1 VKPLRALPT
10 LALLLGA
17 CNQAPRLVAVEGGAA
32 QLGTPNQQTRLQL
45 AEAATTRLDVGEA
58 SRHLAGAT
66 GPRALLAKARLALY
80 LSDCEGALGHLSGA
94 TVQGLPGALDLRA
107 LAAACHGAT
116 AGAVVVEDAARGI
129 WIRVQDEADQVLIP
143 LLLPVIDQA
152 RQRIGADL
160 GVDLPRPLRLDL
172 VRDLFSLAAVSGLP
186 LEAAETT
193 GTVAVARWGK
203 VTMLSPRATAGGYP
217 WADTLA
223 HELTHL
229 MLTRASADRAPLWLQ
244 EGVAKTME
252 ERWRA
257 RRPFDGEPDADEVS
271 LLAARAGRQ
280 VGVTKLGPSIA
291 MLPSADA
298 ARIAFAEV
306 SSFINHWMAVNGPR
320 ALPLLLR
327 DLAVAKDAES
337 AMRSVSGL
345 SVVDWELL
353 WRHELSRRV
362 ALGPT
367 SSIETPEIE
376 SLSAPEISRTLRI
389 AELLYDAGYVELSSE
404 RARADL
410 DSSPHVAA
418 LRYAAA
424 RGNPEPARRAE
435 ALGEVED
442 LDGPF
447 AGWLALSGALARL
460 DQSSA
465 LGEAMQEHALAL
477 DPLAADVACGG
488 APPPG
493 PGHVQADALNLQPQ
507 APPPE
512 ARQPEVTAL
521 CDHVR
526 ALPSRTAR

>member
-1 VKPLRALPT
+1 MSDSRGV
-10 LALLLGA
+10 LALSCLLLA
-17 CNQAPRLVAVEGGAA
+17 SCTERPRPAPPDDTARPVAIGSQDSRV
-32 QLGTPNQQTRLQL
+32 QR
-45 AEAATTRLDVGEA
+45 AEAATTRLDVQEA
-58 SRHLAGAT
+58 SSLLVGT
-66 GPRALLAKARLALY
+66 SGSRALLAKARLALY
-80 LSDCEGALGHLSGA
+80 LSDCEGALAHLSA
-94 TVQGLPGALDLRA
+94 ASVENSRVAAELRE
-107 LAAACHGAT
+107 LASACHGAT
-116 AGAVVVEDAARGI
+116 AGALVQEDKTRGI
-129 WIRVQDEADQVLIP
+129 WIRVQDEADLVLIP
-143 LLLPVIDQA
+143 LLLPVIDEA
-152 RQRIGADL
+152 RQRIGAEL

-203 VTMLSPRATAGGYP
+203 VTLLSPRATAGGYP

-244 EGVAKTME
+244 EGVAKSME

-257 RRPFDGEPDADEVS
+257 PRPFDGEPNPDEVAAG
-271 LLAARAGRQ
+271 AARSGRA

-306 SSFINHWMAVNGPR
+306 SSFMIYWMKENGPS

-327 DLAVAKDAES
+327 DLAVTTDAAS

-345 SVVDWELL
+345 SVSDWELL
-353 WRHELSRRV
+353 WRDELARQFASKQ
-362 ALGPT
+362 AL
-367 SSIETPEIE
+367 SIEGPALEALT
-376 SLSAPEISRTLRI
+376 APDVARTLRLS
-389 AELLYDAGYVELSSE
+389 ELLYDAGHAELSSE

-410 DSSPHVAA
+410 DFAPHVAA

-424 RGNPEPARRAE
+424 RGFPEVERRAE
-435 ALGEVED
+435 ALGD
-442 LDGPF
+442 LGDIEAPL
-447 AGWLALSGALARL
+447 AGWLALRAAVLREG
-460 DQSSA
+460 QSSA
-465 LGEAMQEHALAL
+465 SAQAMQEQALAL
-477 DPLAADVACGG
+477 DPLTPDVACAGSAASYG
-488 APPPG
+488 R
-493 PGHVQADALNLQPQ
+493 ALDLQP
-507 APPPE
+507 E
-512 ARQPEVTAL
+512 LMAL

>member
-1 VKPLRALPT
+1 
-10 LALLLGA
+10 LA
-17 CNQAPRLVAVEGGAA
+17 QTTAV
-32 QLGTPNQQTRLQL
+32 QL
-45 AEAATTRLDVGEA
+45 AEAATTRLDVEEA
-58 SRHLAGAT
+58 GQYLASAS

-80 LSDCEGALGHLSGA
+80 SSDCEGALAHLSGVS
-94 TVQGLPGALDLRA
+94 VQGLPGALELRD

-116 AGAVVVEDAARGI
+116 SGALVVEDAARGI
-129 WIRVQDEADQVLIP
+129 WIRLQDEADRVLLP
-143 LLLPVIDQA
+143 FLLPVIDQA
-152 RQRIGADL
+152 RQRIGAEL

-203 VTMLSPRATAGGYP
+203 VTMLSPRATTGGYP

-257 RRPFDGEPDADEVS
+257 QRPFDGQPNPDEVA
-271 LLAARAGRQ
+271 LGAARTGRQ

-306 SSFINHWMAVNGPR
+306 SSFMNHWMRSNGPR

-327 DLAVAKDAES
+327 DLAVAKDADS

-345 SVVDWELL
+345 SVADWELL
-353 WRHELSRRV
+353 WRDDLARQLASENVLSADAPEL
-362 ALGPT
+362 
-367 SSIETPEIE
+367 EE
-376 SLSAPEISRTLRI
+376 LSAPEVSRALRV
-389 AELLYDAGYVELSSE
+389 AELLYDAGHAELSSSL
-404 RARADL
+404 ARADL
-410 DSSPHVAA
+410 DFAPHVAA

-424 RGNPEPARRAE
+424 RGQSDLERRAE
-435 ALGEVED
+435 ALGELED
-442 LDGPF
+442 IERPLG
-447 AGWLALSGALARL
+447 AWLALRGALARHG
-460 DQSSA
+460 QSSGLA
-465 LGEAMQEHALAL
+465 ESMEQHALAL
-477 DPLAADVACGG
+477 DPLQPEVACGG
-488 APPPG
+488 ALSPAAGPTDDAGLDLPP
-493 PGHVQADALNLQPQ
+493 DLM
-507 APPPE
+507 
-512 ARQPEVTAL
+512 AL
-521 CDHVR
+521 CAHVR

>member
-1 VKPLRALPT
+1 MTVLRALGVAVL
-10 LALLLGA
+10 LAQAA
-17 CNQAPRLVAVEGGAA
+17 CNQAPGPPTPPRAA
-32 QLGTPNQQTRLQL
+32 QDTLVSQPTRLQL
-45 AEAATTRLDVGEA
+45 AEAATTRLDVQEA
-58 SRHLAGAT
+58 SVLLASAT
-66 GPRALLAKARLALY
+66 GPRAVLAKARLALY
-80 LSDCEGALGHLSGA
+80 LSDCEGALAHLSA
-94 TVQGLPGALDLRA
+94 VSVEALPGAAELRA
-107 LAAACHGAT
+107 LAAGCHGAT
-116 AGAVVVEDAARGI
+116 AGAVVVEDRDLGI
-129 WIRVQDEADQVLIP
+129 WIRVQDDADRVLVP

-152 RQRIGADL
+152 RRRIGAEL

-217 WADTLA
+217 WADTMA

-257 RRPFDGEPDADEVS
+257 ERPFDGQPNPDVVA
-271 LLAARAGRQ
+271 LTAAQAGRQ

-306 SSFINHWMAVNGPR
+306 SSFMNYWMATNGPS

-327 DLAVAKDAES
+327 DLSVARDADS

-345 SVVDWELL
+345 AVADWELL
-353 WRHELSRRV
+353 WRGELSRRV
-362 ALGPT
+362 AVGPAM
-367 SSIETPEIE
+367 SIETPELE
-376 SLSAPEISRTLRI
+376 ALGAPEISRTVRI
-389 AELLYDAGYVELSSE
+389 AELLYDAGYAELSSE

-410 DSSPHVAA
+410 DLSPHVAA

-424 RGNPEPARRAE
+424 RGQTDLARRAE
-435 ALGEVED
+435 ALGELED
-442 LDGPF
+442 LDRPLG
-447 AGWLALSGALARL
+447 GWLALRGALAR
-460 DQSSA
+460 DGQSSA
-465 LGEAMQEHALAL
+465 LGEALEDHALAL
-477 DPLAADVACGG
+477 DPLQPDVACGG
-488 APPPG
+488 ASPPVPG
-493 PGHVQADALNLQPQ
+493 
-507 APPPE
+507 
-512 ARQPEVTAL
+512 QPEGRAPDSRPEIIAL